1 MKTERIY
8 IKGNNYYH
16 HCDLTKRNLYHGLAN
31 YLLIDALFLRYR
43 YIGYFYKGKTKG
55 FFIYQ
60 KLF

>member
-1 MKTERIY
+1 MKKINDWY
-8 IKGNNYYH
+8 VDGLPKS
-16 HCDLTKRNLYHGLAN
+16 DLTKRNLYHGLAN